1 MFGMGLPELLLVLV
15 IAFIVIGP
23 EKLPHLARVLGK
35 GLAEIRRATED
46 VRNEIEKEGRAL
58 REELKE
64 EESKEKE
71 FKKEEPKNEALR
83 TEEKGGSKEGEK
95 GAGG

>member
-23 EKLPHLARVLGK
+23 EKLPHLARALGK
-35 GLAEIRRATED
+35 GLYEIRRATEE
-46 VRNEIEKEGRAL
+46 VRVEIEKEGRSIQ
-58 REELKE
+58 EELK
-64 EESKEKE
+64 K
-71 FKKEEPKNEALR
+71 
-83 TEEKGGSKEGEK
+83 EEKGDSKEGEK

>member
-1 MFGMGLPELLLVLV
+1 MFGMGLPELLLILV

-35 GLAEIRRATED
+35 GLNEIRRATEE
-46 VRNEIEKEGRAL
+46 VRREIEKEGESIQ
-58 REELKE
+58 EELK
-64 EESKEKE
+64 K
-71 FKKEEPKNEALR
+71 
-83 TEEKGGSKEGEK
+83 EEKGGAEESEK